1 MIINLLTI
9 VWYSKLTFLLSNINF
24 FFFKNNLLKTLLN
37 LHLLEVKNRFLL
49 SLCRPRHGC
58 TQDVWKEWEKCTES
72 RARRDREQI
81 SSFLTYSFFVWV
93 LRYLFIYFFFEKS
106 KKTITNF
113 LHYGGT
119 LLELSDRKYG
129 LFNLH
134 YLRHHLT

>member
-1 MIINLLTI
+1 MNIKNMIINLLTI

-58 TQDVWKEWEKCTES
+58 TQDVWKEWKKCTES
-72 RARRDREQI
+72 CSKRDREQI
-81 SSFLTYSFFVWV
+81 SSFLTSSFFVWV
-93 LRYLFIYFFFEKS
+93 LRYLFIYFFFFEKS

-113 LHYGGT
+113 LHYGG
-119 LLELSDRKYG
+119 DFVGIKRQKIWIV
-129 LFNLH
+129 
-134 YLRHHLT
+134 